1 MEVGSLVE
9 PSNARMAT
17 LCQRK
22 TQRTVLI
29 EPELIVGRSPNSGLR
44 IPEAYV
50 SAQHAALRWGGARWE
65 VKDLASRNGT
75 FLNGSRLDV
84 GKAYVLTRG
93 AELAFGSE
101 GETWILVDDAAP
113 RAMAIPMDGG
123 EPLAL
128 DTEVLGLPSSDS
140 PEASIF
146 RDADGLWK
154 LETQEGERT
163 VLEHHRVFQVA
174 GRAFRFANPDI
185 LGPTS
190 TSLPPNSET
199 GVSLRF
205 LVSRDEEHVEIRAEH
220 GGQVVDLG
228 ARSHNYLL
236 LLLARA
242 RRDDEGS
249 GFPDLSCG
257 WLHIEDLLTAL
268 HITSTQLNIDVF
280 RIRQQFSR
288 VGLPGVGSVIE
299 RRPRQK
305 QIRLGFAS
313 FAIEVM

>member
-1 MEVGSLVE
+1 
-9 PSNARMAT
+9 MAT

-22 TQRTVLI
+22 TQRTVLV

-65 VKDLASRNGT
+65 IKDLASRNGT
-75 FLNGSRLDV
+75 FLNGTRLDI
-84 GKAYVLTRG
+84 GKAYAVTRG

-101 GETWILVDDAAP
+101 AETWVLADDAAP
-113 RAMAIPMDGG
+113 RAMAIPIDGG
-123 EPLAL
+123 EPLDL
-128 DTEVLGLPSSDS
+128 GQQVVGLPSTEN

-146 RDADGLWK
+146 RDNDGLWK
-154 LETQEGERT
+154 LETQDGERT
-163 VLEHHRVFQVA
+163 LLEHHRLFQVA

-190 TSLPPNSET
+190 SSLAPSNEA
-199 GVSLRF
+199 GVSLHF
-205 LVSRDEEHVEIRAEH
+205 LVTRDEEHVEIRAEH
-220 GGQVVDLG
+220 GGLVLDLG

-242 RRDDEGS
+242 RLADEGK
-249 GFPDLSCG
+249 GFPEPSCG
-257 WLHIEDLLTAL
+257 WLYIEELLTAL
-268 HITSTQLNIDVF
+268 QITSTQLNIDVF
-280 RIRQQFSR
+280 RIRQHFGR

-299 RRPRQK
+299 RRPRQN
-305 QIRLGFAS
+305 QIRLGFA
-313 FAIEVM
+313 ACVIETV

>member
-1 MEVGSLVE
+1 
-9 PSNARMAT
+9 MAT
-17 LCQRK
+17 LCQKNTR
-22 TQRTVLI
+22 RSVLV
-29 EPELIVGRSPNSGLR
+29 EPELIVGRSPSSGLR

-65 VKDLASRNGT
+65 IKDLASRNGT
-75 FLNGSRLDV
+75 FLNGTRLEI
-84 GKAYVLTRG
+84 GKAYALTRG

-101 GETWILVDDAAP
+101 AESWVLVDDAAP
-113 RAMAIPMDGG
+113 RAMAIPIDGG
-123 EPLAL
+123 EPLDL
-128 DTEVLGLPSSDS
+128 DQEIVGLPSSDS
-140 PEASIF
+140 PEVSIF

-163 VLEHHRVFQVA
+163 VLEHHRMFQVA

-190 TSLPPNSET
+190 TSLMPAGDTP
-199 GVSLRF
+199 VSLRF

-220 GGQVVDLG
+220 GDLVVDLG

-242 RRDDEGS
+242 RRTDEGN

-257 WLHIEDLLTAL
+257 WIHIEDLLTAL
-268 HITSTQLNIDVF
+268 QITTTQLNIDVF
-280 RIRQQFSR
+280 RIRQHFSR

-299 RRPRQK
+299 RRPRNK
-305 QIRLGFAS
+305 QIRLGVAS
-313 FAIEVM
+313 FAIEVL